1 MGQDIT
7 TTRRLIAAMILLIM
21 FGSVT
26 GCGRKETA
34 TGDAIK
40 AGPIRIGFIGPL
52 SGSQA
57 PFGQSEVEALNM
69 ELDEINVNGGI
80 GGRSIELIVED
91 DRMDPATAVTAV
103 KKLIEFDE
111 VVAIIGDLQSG
122 CTMAIAP
129 IVEQAKV
136 PMITPIATSPAVSDA
151 GDYVFRTMP
160 GTETQAELLAKL
172 FTQRGF
178 NKIAGICVDNEFGK
192 RTYQQFK
199 EIYKGNLS
207 VDECH
212 QQDDNDFQTL
222 LTKIRVS
229 DAQAI
234 MLSSYPK
241 DSGLFLKQ
249 ARAMDIQ
256 LPIFGVETV
265 GHKVAKDAAG
275 DAFNGVYYTYPTTN
289 TDPGFKKKFI
299 ERFNHEPE
307 FGSDTAY
314 DALGLIV
321 KAIKSCGTE
330 GTAIKDCLY
339 TVGKG
344 YKGVSGEIT
353 FDANGDAHR
362 PATLYQVRNMTAVE
376 ITQE

>member
-1 MGQDIT
+1 MENKVRNAGRI
-7 TTRRLIAAMILLIM
+7 IAVISLLILSSLM
-21 FGSVT
+21 A
-26 GCGRKETA
+26 GCGRDWTT
-34 TGDAIK
+34 TGDAISE
-40 AGPIRIGFIGPL
+40 GPIKIGFVGPL

-57 PFGQSEVEALNM
+57 PFGQSEVEALTM
-69 ELDEINVNGGI
+69 EVEEINGNGGI
-80 GGRSIELIVED
+80 SGRPIELIVED
-91 DRMDPATAVTAV
+91 DRMDPATAVKAV
-103 KKLIEFDE
+103 KKLIESDE
-111 VVAIIGDLQSG
+111 VVAIFGDLQSG

-129 IVEQAKV
+129 IAEQAKV
-136 PMITPIATSPAVSDA
+136 PMVTPIATSPSVSDA

-160 GTETQAELLAKL
+160 GTETQAELLARAL
-172 FTQRGF
+172 TQRGF

-199 EIYKGNLS
+199 ERYKGNLS

-212 QQDDNDFQTL
+212 QQDENDFHTI
-222 LTKIRVS
+222 LTKVQIS

-241 DSGLFLKQ
+241 DSGLFLRQ
-249 ARAMDIQ
+249 AREMNIT

-265 GHKVAKDAAG
+265 GHKVAKDTAG

-289 TDPGFKKKFI
+289 TDPGFKKKFA

-307 FGSDTAY
+307 FGADTAY

-321 KAIKSCGTE
+321 EAIKGCGTE
-330 GTAIKDCLY
+330 GKAIKDCLY

-353 FDANGDAHR
+353 FDSKGDVHR
-362 PATLYQVRNMTAVE
+362 PATLYQVRNMTPIEV
-376 ITQE
+376 